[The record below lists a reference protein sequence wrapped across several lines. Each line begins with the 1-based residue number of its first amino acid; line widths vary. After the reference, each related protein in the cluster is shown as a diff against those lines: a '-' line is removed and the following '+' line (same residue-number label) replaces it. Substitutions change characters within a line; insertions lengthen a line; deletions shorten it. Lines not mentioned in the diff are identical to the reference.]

1 MKWFKHFT
9 DNHRGRSMQFLFDEM
24 GHTGL
29 SSWYV
34 LMEICAEKLDRK
46 ADKNLE
52 EVDCLLEFHAR
63 VVRQSLRISPA
74 TLQRLLD
81 ICQQLGLLKYE
92 FSTNSLKISMPI
104 LLDLL
109 DYDAKKSRQRRAKV
123 TTENRLDKN
132 RIEKNREDTDT
143 YSFKSPTTAQKR
155 TVVSDERKEL
165 NRKVW
170 ESYAAAYQ
178 ERYKTDPARN
188 ATVNGQISKL
198 AERLG
203 KDAIEVI
210 EFYVFHNESFYVRK
224 MHPVGMCLQDAE
236 GLLTQ
241 WKKGRAIT
249 SQDVR
254 MFEKNTN
261 HQQLIN
267 DLKEGKI

>member
-9 DNHRGRSMQFLFDEM
+9 DNHRGRSVQRLMDKM
-24 GHTGL
+24 GHSGL
-29 SSWYV
+29 AYYI
-34 LMEICAEKLDRK
+34 LMELCAEKLEKHSENPLVDSDCEFSFHPRVVENALRMKRK
-46 ADKNLE
+46 STKNL
-52 EVDCLLEFHAR
+52 LE
-63 VVRQSLRISPA
+63 
-74 TLQRLLD
+74 T
-81 ICQQLGLLKYE
+81 CQESNLFTFTYSE
-92 FSTNSLKISMPI
+92 NEIKISMPI

-109 DYDAKKSRQRRAKV
+109 DYDSKKSRQRRAKIAP
-123 TTENRLDKN
+123 ESRLEKK

-143 YSFKSPTTAQKR
+143 YSFKSSPTAQKR
-155 TVVSDERKEL
+155 NVVSDERKEL

-170 ESYAAAYQ
+170 ESYAAAYRN
-178 ERYKTDPARN
+178 RYKTDPARN

-254 MFEKNTN
+254 MFEKNVNQKT
-261 HQQLIN
+261 LL
-267 DLKEGKI
+267 DKIENGEI